1 MHLLVYMIL
10 PIFILENDNQVL
22 FLQLRQLEKLAR
34 EVFVGRDWEVED
46 LLRELMEAVVFW
58 LSNNKKFCTVTG
70 ESSVAEQSS
79 GFEQV
84 YKILLYVEDDCI
96 RH

>member
-46 LLRELMEAVVFW
+46 LLRELMEAVFFW
-58 LSNNKKFCTVTG
+58 LSNNKEFCTVTG
-70 ESSVAEQSS
+70 ESAVAEQSS
-79 GFEQV
+79 GLEQV
-84 YKILLYVEDDCI
+84 YKILFST
-96 RH
+96 